1 MVGQEL
7 WLAKRKRVNKIA
19 DSWHKGFRTEPP
31 TYRPIA
37 VVDIGSNSVRLV
49 VYDGLRRSP
58 APIFNEKILCGL
70 GKGVAITGQ
79 LNEAAIARALLAL
92 RRFRA
97 LAKQM
102 GVKTIYA
109 VATAAAREASN
120 GAAFIDKAESALGA
134 GISVL
139 TGKEEARF
147 AALGVIAGMPEADG
161 IAGDLGGGS
170 LELIDIRDGKLND
183 GITLPI
189 GPLRLMD
196 LSGGSI
202 QRAREIVDEYFAKA
216 VILKQ
221 LQGRSFYAVGGTWRN
236 LARIHMAQVGY
247 PLHVLH
253 HYSVT
258 RQQAMSISE
267 VVSGLTSSS
276 LKDVKDMSKSRA
288 DTMPFGAMIL
298 QRLLSHSTPK
308 DVVFSV
314 YGVREGLL
322 YSKLPRRKM
331 LADALLSSCWDFARR
346 YARSPAH
353 ELELCDWT
361 DQIFGE
367 HGLPENEEERRLRYA
382 ACLLADIGWRAH
394 PDYRADRS
402 LGMISQA
409 AFVGVDHPGRVFLA
423 LTVFYRYEG
432 EDNQDGLTRLL
443 DETHMQRAHL
453 LSSMFRLAY
462 ILSAAMPGMLPKIG
476 LRLDGAKNL
485 VLKVPPKLKD
495 LLGERVEKRLAGL
508 ALEMGRTAKIE
519 VK

>member
-1 MVGQEL
+1 M
-7 WLAKRKRVNKIA
+7 
-19 DSWHKGFRTEPP
+19 SWHKGFRTEPP
-31 TYRPIA
+31 TYRPVA

-70 GKGVAITGQ
+70 GKGVAITGN

-92 RRFRA
+92 RRFRT
-97 LAKQM
+97 LAKQI

-109 VATAAAREASN
+109 VATAAAREAKN
-120 GAAFIDKAESALGA
+120 GQQFIDKAENALGA
-134 GISVL
+134 GIQVL

-147 AALGVIAGMPEADG
+147 AALGVMAGTPEADG

-170 LELIDIRDGKLND
+170 LELINLKDGKLHD

-189 GPLRLMD
+189 GPLRLIDM
-196 LSGGSI
+196 SGGSI
-202 QRAREIVDEYFAKA
+202 QRAREIVDEYLQNAE
-216 VILKQ
+216 ILKQ
-221 LQGRSFYAVGGTWRN
+221 LEGRTFYAVGGTWRN
-236 LARIHMAQVGY
+236 LARIHMAQTDY

-253 HYSVT
+253 HYAMT
-258 RQQAMSISE
+258 RQQAESISE
-267 VVSGLTSSS
+267 LVAGLTASS

-288 DTMPFGAMIL
+288 DTMPFGAMVL
-298 QRLLSHSTPK
+298 DRLLVHGKAK
-308 DVVFSV
+308 DVICSV

-331 LADALLSSCWDFARR
+331 QSDALLSSCWDFARR

-361 DQIFGE
+361 DQLFE
-367 HGLPENEEERRLRYA
+367 KNAMPENEEERRLRYA

-409 AFVGVDHPGRVFLA
+409 AFVGIDHPGRVFLA

-432 EDNQDGLTRLL
+432 EAMKDDLTRLL
-443 DETHMQRAHL
+443 DETHIARAHL
-453 LSSMFRLAY
+453 LSSIFRLAY
-462 ILSAAMPGMLPKIG
+462 ILSAAMPGMLPKIK
-476 LRLDGAKNL
+476 LKLDGPKNL
-485 VLKVPPKLKD
+485 TLTLPTRLKD
-495 LLGERVEKRLAGL
+495 LIGERVEKRLASL
-508 ALEMGRTAKIE
+508 AVELGRTPKIE
-519 VK
+519 IV

>member
-1 MVGQEL
+1 V
-7 WLAKRKRVNKIA
+7 
-19 DSWHKGFRTEPP
+19 
-31 TYRPIA
+31 A

-70 GKGVAITGQ
+70 GKGVAITGN

-97 LAKQM
+97 LTKQI
-102 GVKTIYA
+102 GVKSIFA
-109 VATAAAREASN
+109 LATAAAREANN
-120 GAAFIDKAESALGA
+120 GPDFIDKAEKALGA
-134 GISVL
+134 GIHIL
-139 TGKEEARF
+139 TGKEEARY
-147 AALGVIAGMPEADG
+147 AALGVLAGIPEANG

-189 GPLRLMD
+189 GPLRLLD
-196 LSGGSI
+196 LAGGSLD
-202 QRAREIVDEYFAKA
+202 RARDIVDEYFSKA
-216 VILKQ
+216 PILEQ
-221 LQGRSFYAVGGTWRN
+221 LQDRTFYAVGGTWRN
-236 LARIHMAQVGY
+236 LARIHMAQINY

-253 HYSVT
+253 HYAMN
-258 RQQAMSISE
+258 RQQAAGIAN

-298 QRLLSHSTPK
+298 DRLLHHSKAK
-308 DVVFSV
+308 DVVTSV

-322 YSKLPRRKM
+322 YAKLPRKKM
-331 LADALLSSCWDFARR
+331 ESDALLSSCWDFARR

-361 DQIFGE
+361 DQLFGDNA
-367 HGLPENEEERRLRYA
+367 LPENDEERRLRYA

-423 LTVFYRYEG
+423 LTIFYRYEG
-432 EDNQDGLTRLL
+432 EDNKDDLTRLL
-443 DETHMQRAHL
+443 DESHIERAHL
-453 LSSMFRLAY
+453 LSSIFRLAY

-476 LRLDGAKNL
+476 LKLDGEKNL
-485 VLKVPPKLKD
+485 ILIMPPKLKD
-495 LLGERVEKRLAGL
+495 LLGERVEKRLGEL
-508 ALEMGRTAKIE
+508 ALEMGRAAKIQ